1 MHFTKISQ
9 ILYPIKVGKI
19 TMIVFYNIWKFHF
32 TKIEKKKDLKIVKIR
47 NIVFYNNW
55 ILQKMQK
62 LDLTKIAK
70 ITKFA
75 KK

>member
-1 MHFTKISQ
+1 MYF
-9 ILYPIKVGKI
+9 
-19 TMIVFYNIWKFHF
+19 IVFEKFHF
-32 TKIEKKKDLKIVKIR
+32 TKITKNLKKDVTIVKNQKYCI
-47 NIVFYNNW
+47 FNNW

-75 KK
+75 KEIKKFQKNANI